1 MGYAAA
7 ALILL
12 TALVPLGGELWA
24 GGGGS
29 APQRYALGEDPALIW
44 MHLVTNLLIGLA
56 YVAISGT
63 LIHLTRKTGRKIPFL
78 WAFVAFGVFIIS
90 YGATHFVAA
99 LTLWEPAYWMAGGV
113 LWVTA
118 LASVGTAV
126 AIPSVV
132 PKVVDLV
139 DSAQASEERR
149 RRLLE
154 SEERFRNLLGN
165 LQVGVLLMD
174 SRGEILLANGR
185 AMALIGLTGDE
196 LVGKAHLD
204 TDWDVVYEDGSP
216 FPVEEFPVARAIS
229 EGRAVRQVVMGLRAP
244 GRDERVWLLVDAEP
258 EFADDGGVEQVVC
271 TLSDVSERRRAEERL
286 SNLARYDRF
295 TGLVNRDLFADRL
308 DRALARSARTGN
320 PVALMFVDLD
330 RFKDVND
337 TLGHDAGDELLKEVG
352 RRLLGRVRESDTVAR
367 LGGDEFAIILE
378 DLIDERDADVVAS
391 DLLDSLAEPVLLD
404 GHEIPVT
411 ASIGTAAYPSS
422 RGDELLKNADTTM
435 YRAKERGRNAS
446 VSYTQEMGLR
456 AAERLDVRSRLRRA
470 LEDGEFLL
478 HYQPQVDLVTGRI
491 VGAEA
496 LLRWRHPYRGIL
508 PPGEFVPVLEETGL
522 IVPVGE
528 WVLETACR
536 QVGLWRASGLPVP
549 RVAVNLSARQL
560 LQDDLVGSVERIV
573 GETGMDPRGLE
584 IEITEST
591 FLEDLPASRR
601 AFERLKGA
609 VEGMRISVDDFGTG
623 YSSLTY
629 LKSLPVDTLKIGPP
643 FVSGVPDDPEDVA
656 IATSMI
662 GLTHSLR
669 LDAIAEGVE
678 TGEQLAFARE
688 QRCAMAQGYYFSR
701 PLPADAFAG
710 LLASGRPLLSPLD
723 AAERTGS

>member
-1 MGYAAA
+1 
-7 ALILL
+7 
-12 TALVPLGGELWA
+12 
-24 GGGGS
+24 
-29 APQRYALGEDPALIW
+29 

-78 WAFVAFGVFIIS
+78 WAFVVFGVFIIS
-90 YGATHFVAA
+90 CGATHFMAA
-99 LTLWEPAYWMAGGV
+99 LTLWEPAYWIAGGV

-139 DSAQASEERR
+139 ESAQASEERR

-165 LQVGVLLMD
+165 LQVGVLLTD
-174 SRGEILLANGR
+174 SRGEIVLANGR
-185 AMALIGLTGDE
+185 ARALIGLTEDE
-196 LVGKAHLD
+196 LVGKAHFD

-216 FPVEEFPVARAIS
+216 FPIEEFPVARAIS
-229 EGRAVRQVVMGLRAP
+229 DGRAVRQMVMGLRAP

-258 EFADDGGVEQVVC
+258 EFADGGGVEQVVC
-271 TLSDVSERRRAEERL
+271 TLSDVSERKRAEERL
-286 SNLARYDRF
+286 SNMARYDQL
-295 TGLVNRDLFADRL
+295 TGLVNRDLFAD
-308 DRALARSARTGN
+308 
-320 PVALMFVDLD
+320 
-330 RFKDVND
+330 
-337 TLGHDAGDELLKEVG
+337 
-352 RRLLGRVRESDTVAR
+352 
-367 LGGDEFAIILE
+367 
-378 DLIDERDADVVAS
+378 
-391 DLLDSLAEPVLLD
+391 
-404 GHEIPVT
+404 
-411 ASIGTAAYPSS
+411 
-422 RGDELLKNADTTM
+422 
-435 YRAKERGRNAS
+435 
-446 VSYTQEMGLR
+446 
-456 AAERLDVRSRLRRA
+456 ERLDVRSRLRRA

-478 HYQPQVDLVTGRI
+478 HYQPQVDLVTGEV

-508 PPGEFVPVLEETGL
+508 SPGEFVPVLEETGL

-549 RVAVNLSARQL
+549 RMAVNLSARQL

-643 FVSGVPDDPEDVA
+643 SSPECPTTPM
-656 IATSMI
+656 TSP
-662 GLTHSLR
+662 
-669 LDAIAEGVE
+669 
-678 TGEQLAFARE
+678 
-688 QRCAMAQGYYFSR
+688 SR
-701 PLPADAFAG
+701 PA
-710 LLASGRPLLSPLD
+710 
-723 AAERTGS
+723 

>member
-1 MGYAAA
+1 
-7 ALILL
+7 
-12 TALVPLGGELWA
+12 
-24 GGGGS
+24 
-29 APQRYALGEDPALIW
+29 
-44 MHLVTNLLIGLA
+44 MHLITNLLIGLA

-90 YGATHFVAA
+90 CGATHFMAA

-165 LQVGVLLMD
+165 LQVGVLLLN

-185 AMALIGLTGDE
+185 AKALTGLTEDE
-196 LVGKAHLD
+196 LVGKAHFD

-229 EGRAVRQVVMGLRAP
+229 EGRAVRQVVMGLRTP

-258 EFADDGGVEQVVC
+258 EFADGGGVEQVVC
-271 TLSDVSERRRAEERL
+271 TLSDVSERKRAEERL
-286 SNLARYDRF
+286 SNLARYDQL

-308 DRALARSARTGN
+308 DRALVRSARSGN

-337 TLGHDAGDELLKEVG
+337 TLGHDAGDELLKEVA

-391 DLLDSLAEPVLLD
+391 DLLDSLAEPILLG
-404 GHEIPVT
+404 GHEMPVT

-422 RGDELLKNADTTM
+422 RGDELLKNADTAM

-478 HYQPQVDLVTGRI
+478 HYQPQVDLVTGGI

-508 PPGEFVPVLEETGL
+508 SPGEFVPVLEETGL

-549 RVAVNLSARQL
+549 RMAVNLSARQL

-623 YSSLTY
+623 YSSLSY

-701 PLPADAFAG
+701 PLPADAFAE
-710 LLASGRPLLSPLD
+710 LLESGRPLLSPLD